1 MVQNIYRSAA
11 GLELDDLLVDGP
23 RNRRA
28 EGFPA
33 DPERDTVKQTRPV
46 AGYQNAAGLPERRAR
61 VRAEL
66 HVGLDRVERRR
77 ERGGHARSHES
88 RTRVDGRRLR
98 GGVEVERRREF
109 GQFRRRGQGVCL
121 GLQFDEAGAHGVQG
135 REVEGGADGRS
146 QRAGQ
151 RAAPEL
157 ERRADLGNDVSEG
170 GFVLLDP
177 RFQ

>member
-77 ERGGHARSHES
+77 ERGGHARSHQS
-88 RTRVDGRRLR
+88 RTRVDGQ
-98 GGVEVERRREF
+98 F

-135 REVEGGADGRS
+135 GEVEGGADGRS

-177 RFQ
+177 RLQ